1 MLPGFRF
8 LFGAIVL
15 CFSIMIFGLGAA
27 ALLRAAHEEFASR
40 PSWRAAP
47 GTMLARQNEPFA
59 QQSDPSPA
67 VLALLEVEP
76 DDKQAVRESH
86 DSTAEPGL
94 QPSAGE
100 TAAAVTEP
108 AAGNLVDAPKL
119 AALGAPEEPSLVAA
133 SETAKSAPTTPES
146 ETMADLEPGMSP
158 GDGWT
163 AIEPAAPPAVAS
175 EPAPSIASLNET
187 ASRTVEPS
195 TAASEPVNVPA
206 VGPETTVP
214 APKIVA
220 LGSPEATDNEAREK
234 EASSEAR
241 AKAYRN
247 FISNRLR
254 AQRAAKARR
263 RLAHRARIVRRAAVR
278 QPPPPAAR
286 ATAQQQPPAAFT
298 TVPATTFIPAAENPY
313 RF

>member
-47 GTMLARQNEPFA
+47 GMMLARQNEPFA

-67 VLALLEVEP
+67 VLALLEVDP

-86 DSTAEPGL
+86 DSAEQPGL

-100 TAAAVTEP
+100 AVAEP

-119 AALGAPEEPSLVAA
+119 AALSSPEEPSLVAA
-133 SETAKSAPTTPES
+133 GETAKSAPTTPLS

-175 EPAPSIASLNET
+175 EPAPSIAPLNET
-187 ASRTVEPS
+187 ASKTVEPS
-195 TAASEPVNVPA
+195 TAASEPINVPA

-220 LGSPEATDNEAREK
+220 LGSPEATDDQAREK

-263 RLAHRARIVRRAAVR
+263 RLAHRARIARRAAVR
-278 QPPPPAAR
+278 LQPPAAR
-286 ATAQQQPPAAFT
+286 AMAQQQPPAAFT

>member
-1 MLPGFRF
+1 
-8 LFGAIVL
+8 
-15 CFSIMIFGLGAA
+15 
-27 ALLRAAHEEFASR
+27 
-40 PSWRAAP
+40 
-47 GTMLARQNEPFA
+47 
-59 QQSDPSPA
+59 
-67 VLALLEVEP
+67 
-76 DDKQAVRESH
+76 
-86 DSTAEPGL
+86 
-94 QPSAGE
+94 
-100 TAAAVTEP
+100 
-108 AAGNLVDAPKL
+108 
-119 AALGAPEEPSLVAA
+119 
-133 SETAKSAPTTPES
+133 
-146 ETMADLEPGMSP
+146 MADLEPGMSP

-195 TAASEPVNVPA
+195 TAASEPVNV
-206 VGPETTVP
+206 PETTVP

-263 RLAHRARIVRRAAVR
+263 RLAHRARMVRRAAVR